1 MKAQL
6 VPIMPFLKTLLILL
20 LVYFGLRFLFRLSK
34 PYLFRF
40 LAKKMTQ
47 KFEGAFGGTAYGYE
61 KSQPEGKVTV
71 DQTPP
76 KQRTSSKI
84 VGEYIDFEEI
94 D

>member
-1 MKAQL
+1 
-6 VPIMPFLKTLLILL
+6 
-20 LVYFGLRFLFRLSK
+20 
-34 PYLFRF
+34 
-40 LAKKMTQ
+40 MTQ